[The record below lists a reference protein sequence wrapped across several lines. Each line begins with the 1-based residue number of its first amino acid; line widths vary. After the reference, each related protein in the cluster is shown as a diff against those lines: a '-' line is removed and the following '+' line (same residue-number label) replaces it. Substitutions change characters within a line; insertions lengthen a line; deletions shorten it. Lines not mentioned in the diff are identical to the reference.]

1 MLNKNI
7 IEETINTALN
17 KGGDFAEVFVEDKM
31 SNSINLVNGKI
42 DSANSGIDYGIGIR
56 VIKDTNEIY
65 VYTNDDSRENLLK
78 LAKKAAGMLEKT
90 KMQNVSLKYE
100 DYKNSH
106 PIMVYPNE
114 ISQPEKVELIKSAYS
129 AAKNYDDLIT
139 QVVVGLSDYT
149 QKIQIANSQGVFV
162 EDERTRVRMG
172 IQAVATLKGEKQT
185 GYHGPGG
192 HMGFEFFDQIDVEEK
207 ARDAARMAVTM
218 IKAGHAPQGKM
229 PVIIDNK
236 FGGVI
241 FHEACGHGLEATSV
255 AKNNSVFAD
264 KIGEKIASEKV
275 TAIDDGTVPNAWGS
289 QNFDDEGHRTQRNV
303 LIKNGVLKGY
313 MVDFLNGRRLD
324 MKSTGSGRRQS
335 YRFAPT
341 SRMTN
346 TFIDNGD
353 LSREEIIS
361 NTEYGLYAKHMGGG
375 SVNPATGEF
384 NFNVREGYIV
394 ENGEIKK
401 PVRGATLIGK
411 GADILKKID
420 LVGNNLDL
428 AEGMCGSISG
438 SVPAGVGQ
446 PTIRVSELTVGGR
459 GGSQNGNK

>member
-1 MLNKNI
+1 MLNKNVM
-7 IEETINTALN
+7 EDTINQALDY
-17 KGGDFAEVFVEDKM
+17 GGDFAEVFVENKVT
-31 SNSINLVNGKI
+31 NSINLVNGNI
-42 DSANSGIDYGIGIR
+42 DSANSGIDYGVGIR

-65 VYTNDDSRENLLK
+65 VYTNNDSKDNLLK
-78 LAKKAAGMLEKT
+78 LAKQAASMFEKTDKKNKKLTYVDYNNLHPVRIFPHDVTQSEKVVLIRKAFKAAE
-90 KMQNVSLKYE
+90 Q
-100 DYKNSH
+100 
-106 PIMVYPNE
+106 
-114 ISQPEKVELIKSAYS
+114 
-129 AAKNYDDLIT
+129 YDELIT
-139 QVVVGLSDYT
+139 QVIVGLTDYT
-149 QKIQIANSQGVFV
+149 QNVQIANSEGVFV

-185 GYHGPGG
+185 GFQGPGG
-192 HMGFEFFDQIDVEEK
+192 HLGFEYFDQIDIEDK
-207 ARDAARMAVTM
+207 AADAARMAVTM

-255 AKNNSVFAD
+255 AKNNSVFSN
-264 KIGEKIASEKV
+264 KLGEKIASEKV

-289 QNFDDEGHRTQRNV
+289 QNFDDEGHKTQRNV
-303 LIKNGVLKGY
+303 LIKDGVLKNY
-313 MVDFLNGRRLD
+313 MIDYLNGRRLN
-324 MKSTGSGRRQS
+324 MESTGSGRRQS
-335 YRFAPT
+335 YRYSPT

-346 TFIDNGD
+346 TFIDNGESSLD
-353 LSREEIIS
+353 EIIAE
-361 NTEYGLYAKHMGGG
+361 TEYGLYAKHMGGG
-375 SVNPATGEF
+375 SVNTATGEF

-394 ENGEIKK
+394 KDGEIEK

-420 LVGNNLDL
+420 MIGNNLDI

-459 GGSQNGNK
+459 GEGQ

>member
-1 MLNKNI
+1 MLSKSI
-7 IEETINTALN
+7 IEDTINTALK

-42 DSANSGIDYGIGIR
+42 DSANTGIDYGVGIR
-56 VIKDTNEIY
+56 VIKNTNEIY
-65 VYTNDDSRENLLK
+65 VYTNNDSRENLLA
-78 LAKKAAGMLEKT
+78 LAKKAAKMLEKT
-90 KMQNVSLKYE
+90 QIQNTSLKYQ
-100 DYKNSH
+100 DYKNTH
-106 PIMVYPNE
+106 PIMVYPNK
-114 ISQPEKVELIKSAYS
+114 ISQIEKVELIKKAYN
-129 AAKNYDDLIT
+129 AADKYDDLIT
-139 QVVVGLSDYT
+139 QVVIGLSDYT
-149 QKIQIANSQGVFV
+149 QNIQVANSEGIFV

-185 GYHGPGG
+185 GYQAPGA

-207 ARDAARMAVTM
+207 AKDAARMAVTM

-229 PVIIDNK
+229 SVIIDNN

-275 TAIDDGTVPNAWGS
+275 TAIDDGTVPNGWGS
-289 QNFDDEGHRTQRNV
+289 QNFDDEGHKTQRNV
-303 LIKNGVLKGY
+303 LIKNGILKGY
-313 MVDFLNGRRLD
+313 MVDFLNGRRLN

-335 YRFAPT
+335 YRYAPT

-353 LSREEIIS
+353 LSRDEIIS
-361 NTEYGLYAKHMGGG
+361 HTEYGLYAKHMGGG

-394 ENGEIKK
+394 ENGEIKE

-411 GADILKKID
+411 GAEILKKID
-420 LVGNNLDL
+420 LVGNNLDI

-446 PTIRVSELTVGGR
+446 PTLRVSELTVGGR
-459 GGSQNGNK
+459 GENQNGN

>member
-1 MLNKNI
+1 MLNKSI
-7 IEETINTALN
+7 IEDTINTALAN
-17 KGGDFAEVFVEDKM
+17 GGDFAEVFVENKVT
-31 SNSINLVNGKI
+31 NSINLVNGKI
-42 DSANSGIDYGIGIR
+42 DSANTGIDYGVGIR
-56 VIKDTNEIY
+56 VINQTNEIY
-65 VYTNDDSRENLLK
+65 VYTNNDKRDNLLK
-78 LAKKAAGMLEKT
+78 LAQKAASMFEKRDI
-90 KMQNVSLKYE
+90 QNESLQYI
-100 DYKNSH
+100 DYKNLH
-106 PIMVYPNE
+106 PIKVWPKDVN
-114 ISQPEKVELIKSAYS
+114 QNQKVELIKKAYQK
-129 AAKNYDDLIT
+129 ADNYDDLIT

-149 QKIQIANSQGVFV
+149 QNVQIANSNGVFV

-185 GYHGPGG
+185 GYLGPGS
-192 HMGFEFFDQIDVEEK
+192 HMGFEFFDEIDIEKK
-207 ARDAARMAVTM
+207 AREAARMAVTM

-255 AKNNSVFAD
+255 AKNNSVFAN
-264 KIGEKIASEKV
+264 KLGEKIASEKV
-275 TAIDDGTVPNAWGS
+275 TAIDDGTLPNAWGS
-289 QNFDDEGHRTQRNV
+289 QNFDDEGHPAQRNI
-303 LIKNGVLKGY
+303 LIKDGVLKGY

-324 MKSTGSGRRQS
+324 MESTGSGRRQS
-335 YRFAPT
+335 YRYSPT

-346 TFIDNGD
+346 TFIDNGQYSPD
-353 LSREEIIS
+353 DIIS
-361 NTEYGLYAKHMGGG
+361 QTEYGLYAKHMGGG

-420 LVGNNLDL
+420 MVGNNLDI

-459 GGSQNGNK
+459 GGSQ

>member
-1 MLNKNI
+1 MLTKSVVENI
-7 IEETINTALN
+7 LSTALIN
-17 KGGDFAEVFVEDKM
+17 GGDFAEVFVEDKIT
-31 SNSINLVNGKI
+31 NSINLVNGKI
-42 DSANSGIDYGIGIR
+42 DSANTGIDYGIGIR

-65 VYTNDDSRENLLK
+65 VYTNNDDKNNLLN
-78 LAKKAAGMLEKT
+78 LAKKAASMFNKID
-90 KMQNVSLKYE
+90 KKNISLKYQ
-100 DYKNSH
+100 DYNNIH
-106 PIMVYPNE
+106 PIRVYPSKV
-114 ISQPEKVELIKSAYS
+114 SQKQKVELIKKAYK
-129 AAKNYDDLIT
+129 AADNYDELIT

-149 QKIQIANSQGVFV
+149 QNVQIANSNGVFV

-172 IQAVATLKGEKQT
+172 IQAIASHKGEKQT
-185 GYHGPGG
+185 GYLGPGA
-192 HMGFEFFDQIDVEEK
+192 HMGYEYFDQINIENMAE
-207 ARDAARMAVTM
+207 DAARMAVTM
-218 IKAGHAPQGKM
+218 IDAGFAPQGKM

-264 KIGEKIASEKV
+264 KIGEKIASKKV

-289 QNFDDEGHRTQRNV
+289 QNFDDEGYKTQRNV
-303 LIKNGVLKGY
+303 LIKNGVLQGY

-335 YRFAPT
+335 YRYAPT

-346 TFIDNGD
+346 TFIDNGEY
-353 LSREEIIS
+353 SREEIIAA
-361 NTEYGLYAKHMGGG
+361 TEFGLYAKHMGGG
-375 SVNPATGEF
+375 SVNPATGDF
-384 NFNVREGYIV
+384 NFNVREGYIIK
-394 ENGEIKK
+394 NGQIEK

-420 LVGNNLDL
+420 MVANNLDL

-446 PTIRVSELTVGGR
+446 PTLRVSELTVGGR
-459 GGSQNGNK
+459 GEKE

>member
-1 MLNKNI
+1 MLNKNVM
-7 IEETINTALN
+7 EDTINQALDY
-17 KGGDFAEVFVEDKM
+17 GGDFAEVFVENKVT
-31 SNSINLVNGKI
+31 NSINLVNGNI
-42 DSANSGIDYGIGIR
+42 DSANSGIDYGVGIR

-65 VYTNDDSRENLLK
+65 VYTNNDSKDNLLK
-78 LAKKAAGMLEKT
+78 LAKQAASMFEKTDKKNKKLTYVDYNNLHPVRIFPTDVTQSEKVVLIRKAFKAAE
-90 KMQNVSLKYE
+90 Q
-100 DYKNSH
+100 
-106 PIMVYPNE
+106 
-114 ISQPEKVELIKSAYS
+114 
-129 AAKNYDDLIT
+129 YDELIT
-139 QVVVGLSDYT
+139 QVIVGLTDYT
-149 QKIQIANSQGVFV
+149 QNVQIANSEGVFV

-185 GYHGPGG
+185 GFQGPGG
-192 HMGFEFFDQIDVEEK
+192 HLGFEYFDQIDIEEK
-207 ARDAARMAVTM
+207 SADAARMAVTM

-255 AKNNSVFAD
+255 AKNNSVFSN
-264 KIGEKIASEKV
+264 KLGEKIASEKV

-289 QNFDDEGHRTQRNV
+289 QNFDDEGHKTQRNV
-303 LIKNGVLKGY
+303 LIKDGVLKNY
-313 MVDFLNGRRLD
+313 MIDYLNGRRLN
-324 MKSTGSGRRQS
+324 MEPTGSGRRQS
-335 YRFAPT
+335 YRYSPT

-346 TFIDNGD
+346 TFIDNGESS
-353 LSREEIIS
+353 LAEIIAE
-361 NTEYGLYAKHMGGG
+361 TEYGLYAKHMGGG
-375 SVNPATGEF
+375 SVNTATGEF

-394 ENGEIKK
+394 KDGEIEK

-420 LVGNNLDL
+420 MIGNNLDI

-459 GGSQNGNK
+459 GEGQ

>member
-1 MLNKNI
+1 MLNKSV
-7 IEETINTALN
+7 IEETINTALHT
-17 KGGDFAEVFVEDKM
+17 GGDFAEVFVENKVT
-31 SNSINLVNGKI
+31 NSINLVNGKI
-42 DSANSGIDYGIGIR
+42 DSANTGIDYGVGIR

-65 VYTNDDSRENLLK
+65 VYTNNDDKNNLLK
-78 LAKKAAGMLEKT
+78 LAKKAASMFGETDFKN
-90 KMQNVSLKYE
+90 KSLKYV
-100 DYKNSH
+100 DHKNLH
-106 PIMVYPNE
+106 PVKIIPADVN
-114 ISQPEKVELIKSAYS
+114 QVKKVDLIKKAYKSA
-129 AAKNYDDLIT
+129 NEYDELIT
-139 QVVVGLSDYT
+139 QVLVGLSDYT
-149 QKIQIANSQGVFV
+149 QNVQIANSEGIFI

-185 GYHGPGG
+185 GYLGPGG
-192 HMGFEFFDQIDVEEK
+192 HMGFEFFDEIDVEKK
-207 ARDAARMAVTM
+207 AQEAARMAVTM

-255 AKNNSVFAD
+255 AKNNSVFAN
-264 KIGEKIASEKV
+264 KLGEKIASEKV
-275 TAIDDGTVPNAWGS
+275 TAIDDGTLPNAWGS
-289 QNFDDEGHRTQRNV
+289 QNFDDEGHKTQRNV
-303 LIKNGVLKGY
+303 LIKDGILKGY
-313 MVDFLNGRRLD
+313 MVDYLNGRRLD
-324 MKSTGSGRRQS
+324 MQSTGSGRRQS
-335 YRFAPT
+335 YRYSPT

-346 TFIDNGD
+346 TFIDNGEHS
-353 LSREEIIS
+353 LEGIIAE
-361 NTEYGLYAKHMGGG
+361 TEYGLYAKHMGGG

-394 ENGEIKK
+394 EDGEIKK

-420 LVGNNLDL
+420 LIGNNLDI

-459 GGSQNGNK
+459 GGTQ

>member
-1 MLNKNI
+1 MLNKTT
-7 IEETINTALN
+7 IEDTITTALK
-17 KGGDFAEVFVEDKM
+17 KGGDFAEIFVEDKR

-42 DSANSGIDYGIGIR
+42 DSANTGIDYGVGIR

-65 VYTNDDSRENLLK
+65 VYTNNDSKENLSR
-78 LAKKAAGMLEKT
+78 LAKKAAEMLEKSKIKYT
-90 KMQNVSLKYE
+90 SLKFQ

-106 PIMVYPNE
+106 PIMFYPNE
-114 ISQPEKVELIKSAYS
+114 ISQREKVELIKKAYT
-129 AAKNYDDLIT
+129 AADQYDDLIT
-139 QVVVGLSDYT
+139 QVVIGLTDYT
-149 QKIQIANSQGVFV
+149 QNVQIANSEGIFV

-185 GYHGPGG
+185 GFQGPGG

-207 ARDAARMAVTM
+207 AKDAARMAVTM

-275 TAIDDGTVPNAWGS
+275 TAIDDGTIPNSWGS
-289 QNFDDEGHRTQRNV
+289 QNFDDEGHKTQRNI
-303 LIKNGVLKGY
+303 LIKNGILKGY

-324 MKSTGSGRRQS
+324 MDSTGSGRRQS
-335 YRFAPT
+335 YRYAPT

-353 LSREEIIS
+353 LTQKEIIGH
-361 NTEYGLYAKHMGGG
+361 TEYGLYAKHMGGG

-420 LVGNNLDL
+420 LVGNNLDI

-446 PTIRVSELTVGGR
+446 PTLRVSELTVGGR
-459 GGSQNGNK
+459 GGSQNGN

>member
-1 MLNKNI
+1 MLNKNVM
-7 IEETINTALN
+7 EDTINQALDY
-17 KGGDFAEVFVEDKM
+17 GGDFAEVFVENKVT
-31 SNSINLVNGKI
+31 NSINLVNGNI
-42 DSANSGIDYGIGIR
+42 DSANSGIDYGVGIR

-65 VYTNDDSRENLLK
+65 VYTNNDSKDNLLK
-78 LAKKAAGMLEKT
+78 LAKQAASMFEKTDKKNKKLTYVDYNNLHPVRIFPHDVTQSEKVVLIRKAFKAAE
-90 KMQNVSLKYE
+90 Q
-100 DYKNSH
+100 
-106 PIMVYPNE
+106 
-114 ISQPEKVELIKSAYS
+114 
-129 AAKNYDDLIT
+129 YDELIT
-139 QVVVGLSDYT
+139 QVIVGLTDYT
-149 QKIQIANSQGVFV
+149 QNVQIANSEGVFV

-185 GYHGPGG
+185 GFQGPGG
-192 HMGFEFFDQIDVEEK
+192 HLGFEYFDQIDIEDK
-207 ARDAARMAVTM
+207 AADAARMAVTM

-255 AKNNSVFAD
+255 AKNNSVFSN
-264 KIGEKIASEKV
+264 KLGEKIASEKV

-289 QNFDDEGHRTQRNV
+289 QNFDDEGHKTQRNV
-303 LIKNGVLKGY
+303 LIKDGVLKNY
-313 MVDFLNGRRLD
+313 MIDYLNGRRLN
-324 MKSTGSGRRQS
+324 MEPTGSGRRQS
-335 YRFAPT
+335 YRYSPT

-346 TFIDNGD
+346 TFIDNGESSLD
-353 LSREEIIS
+353 EIIAE
-361 NTEYGLYAKHMGGG
+361 TEYGLYAKHMGGG
-375 SVNPATGEF
+375 SVNTATGEF

-394 ENGEIKK
+394 KDGEIEK

-420 LVGNNLDL
+420 MIGNNLDI

-459 GGSQNGNK
+459 GEGQ

>member
-1 MLNKNI
+1 MLNKSV
-7 IEETINTALN
+7 IEETINTALHT
-17 KGGDFAEVFVEDKM
+17 GGDFAEVFVENKVT
-31 SNSINLVNGKI
+31 NSINLVNGKI
-42 DSANSGIDYGIGIR
+42 DSANTGIDYGVGIR

-65 VYTNDDSRENLLK
+65 VYTNNDDKNNLLK
-78 LAKKAAGMLEKT
+78 LAKKAASMFGETDFKN
-90 KMQNVSLKYE
+90 KSLKYV
-100 DYKNSH
+100 DHKNLH
-106 PIMVYPNE
+106 PVKIIPADVN
-114 ISQPEKVELIKSAYS
+114 QVKKVDLIKKAYKSA
-129 AAKNYDDLIT
+129 NEYDELIT

-149 QKIQIANSQGVFV
+149 QNVQIANSEGIFI

-185 GYHGPGG
+185 GYLGPGG
-192 HMGFEFFDQIDVEEK
+192 HMGFEFFDEIDVEKK
-207 ARDAARMAVTM
+207 AQEAARMAVTM

-255 AKNNSVFAD
+255 AKNNSVFAN
-264 KIGEKIASEKV
+264 KLGEKIASEKV
-275 TAIDDGTVPNAWGS
+275 TAIDDGTLPNAWGS
-289 QNFDDEGHRTQRNV
+289 QNFDDEGHKTQRNV
-303 LIKNGVLKGY
+303 LIKDGILKGY
-313 MVDFLNGRRLD
+313 MVDYLNGRRLD
-324 MKSTGSGRRQS
+324 MQSTGSGRRQS
-335 YRFAPT
+335 YRYSPT

-346 TFIDNGD
+346 TFIDNGEHS
-353 LSREEIIS
+353 LEGIIAE
-361 NTEYGLYAKHMGGG
+361 TEYGLYAKHMGGG

-394 ENGEIKK
+394 EDGEIKK

-420 LVGNNLDL
+420 LIGNNLDI

-459 GGSQNGNK
+459 GGTQ